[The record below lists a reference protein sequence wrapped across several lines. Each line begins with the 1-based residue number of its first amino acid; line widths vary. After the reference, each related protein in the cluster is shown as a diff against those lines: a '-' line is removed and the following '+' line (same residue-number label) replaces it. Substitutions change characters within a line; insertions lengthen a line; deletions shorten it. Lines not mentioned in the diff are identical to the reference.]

1 MSASSA
7 YGASDYQAAVVTAAT
22 ATAVVVATTIM
33 DSQEVAQ
40 TDNEV
45 EPCSRLVVLVEFHYK
60 V

>member
-7 YGASDYQAAVVTAAT
+7 YGASDYQAAVVTTAT

-33 DSQEVAQ
+33 GTQEVAQ

-45 EPCSRLVVLVEFHYK
+45 EPCSRQVVLV
-60 V
+60 

>member
-7 YGASDYQAAVVTAAT
+7 YGASDYQAALIAAAT

-33 DSQEVAQ
+33 GTQEVAQ

-45 EPCSRLVVLVEFHYK
+45 EPCSKQVVLV
-60 V
+60 